1 MANVYVND
9 GLSPTA
15 QTQSNRLDAVD
26 LGGKIRMATLKYT
39 APATGMPQVADVLV
53 WIPNLP
59 KGARIIPHMTKLY
72 WSTGTASST
81 LTLGDSASADRYLT
95 ATAITTAG
103 SAVAETGAA
112 SGATYITGTASGDTV
127 LTSTVAG
134 AAIAASQV
142 ITLRVAYVQ
151 D

>member
-1 MANVYVND
+1 MATVYVND
-9 GLSPTA
+9 GLNPSA
-15 QTQSNRLDAVD
+15 QTPGNRLESYDM
-26 LGGKIRMATLKYT
+26 GGKIRMATLKYT

-72 WSTGTASST
+72 WSAGTASST
-81 LTLGDSASADRYLT
+81 LTLGDSATANRYLT
-95 ATAITTAG
+95 ATAITSAG

-112 SGATYITGTASGDTV
+112 NGATYVTGTNSGDTV

-134 AAIAASQV
+134 AEIAANQV